1 MNLRYIIT
9 IISIIIICISSFQF
23 LLNGKADPMPPP
35 KPYIDDGSNPIP
47 NSSTPL
53 FLKSENVVFYIN
65 DDTLVI
71 GNFTIYNPSNS
82 IINQTIMFP
91 FFIHESYGVAG
102 YENPQIKSVS
112 MNNSV
117 VSYEFTTE
125 YAYQPAIIFNISI
138 F

>member
-35 KPYIDDGSNPIP
+35 KPYIDDGS
-47 NSSTPL
+47 
-53 FLKSENVVFYIN
+53 VFYIN